1 MGCPKHPTSRPGDV
15 SACGQCEAD
24 LDAYHERLE
33 SALVR
38 AHDALRAAMNT
49 WGTTNAENALSVN
62 RVDGFDPAWEDDI
75 RRRDMERQ
83 AKLDRP
89 YASGDDG

>member
-1 MGCPKHPTSRPGDV
+1 MGCLKHPTSPPSDI

-49 WGTTNAENALSVN
+49 WGTHDAENALSVN
-62 RVDGFDPAWEDDI
+62 RIDGFDPAWEDGI
-75 RRRDMERQ
+75 KRRDAERR
-83 AKLDRP
+83 AKSDALENGTD
-89 YASGDDG
+89 